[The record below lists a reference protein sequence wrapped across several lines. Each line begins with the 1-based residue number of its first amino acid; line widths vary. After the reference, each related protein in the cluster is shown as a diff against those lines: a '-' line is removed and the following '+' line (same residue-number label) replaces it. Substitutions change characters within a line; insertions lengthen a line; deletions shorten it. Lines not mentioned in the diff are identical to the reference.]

1 MNLGLNLGLNLCGY
15 DERLG
20 CCPWWGVCPHS
31 YQAGDPACPINGDKV
46 DYIFQTHAWAR
57 RQHLDIEAE
66 LLQLERDLDRIK
78 ETNNQLERESMF

>member
-1 MNLGLNLGLNLCGY
+1 MNLSLNLCGY

-31 YQAGDPACPINGDKV
+31 YQAGDLACPINGNKV
-46 DYIFQTHAWAR
+46 EYIFQTHAWAR

-66 LLQLERDLDRIK
+66 LLQLEREIARIK